1 MSLSRFTVVM
11 SVYHA
16 DCPILFQKAV
26 DSVLNQTLKP
36 TEVIIVADGP
46 VGDKIE
52 KVLIGLSSEST
63 IKIIRCTKNG
73 GLAVSRKVAIAEA
86 STEYVA
92 VMDSD
97 DICVRNRFEIQMA
110 VLSDG
115 KTDVVGGWVEEF
127 QERPGDIGL
136 IRKVPLSPDEIWSY
150 GKWRSPCNHVTL
162 MFKKESYDLIGG
174 YSNALACEDWE
185 MLSRMLVGGLNIYNV
200 PNILVHCRGGTSMV
214 ARRRTSREI
223 LGASRSF
230 WQMYKNRYFSLVHV
244 FAHILV
250 RVILRVL
257 PSNLTKFVYKNLL
270 RVKNRVNNVS

>member
-73 GLAVSRKVAIAEA
+73 GLAVSRKIAIAEV

-97 DICVRNRFEIQMA
+97 DICEKDRFEIQMA
-110 VLSDG
+110 VLSDT
-115 KTDVVGGWVEEF
+115 KIDVVGGWVKEF
-127 QERPGDIGL
+127 QDWPNDMDL
-136 IRKVPLSPDEIWSY
+136 IRTVPQSTNEMWSY

-162 MFKKESYDLIGG
+162 MFKKKSYDSIGG

-185 MLSRMLVGGLNIYNV
+185 MLSRMLVGGLNICNV
-200 PNILVHCRGGTSMV
+200 PKVLVHCRGGDSMV
-214 ARRRTSREI
+214 SRRRTSRQIFGESK
-223 LGASRSF
+223 GF
-230 WQMYKNRYFSLVHV
+230 YQMYKNGYFSLFHV
-244 FAHILV
+244 IANISV
-250 RVILRVL
+250 RVILRIL
-257 PSNLTKFVYKNLL
+257 PSNVTKFAYERLL
-270 RVKNRVNNVS
+270 RAKNYYE

>member
-1 MSLSRFTVVM
+1 M
-11 SVYHA
+11 SVYAGDSHL
-16 DCPILFQKAV
+16 LFKEAV
-26 DSVLNQTLKP
+26 ESVLNQTQQAGSF
-36 TEVIIVADGP
+36 IIAVDGP

-63 IKIIRCTKNG
+63 IKIIRCAKNLG
-73 GLAVSRKVAIAEA
+73 SGVSKKVAIAEA

-110 VLSDG
+110 VLSDT
-115 KTDVVGGWVEEF
+115 KIDVVGGWIEEF

-150 GKWRSPCNHVTL
+150 GKWRNPCNHVTL

-200 PNILVHCRGGTSMV
+200 PNILVHCRAGTNMV

-223 LGASRSF
+223 LGSSRSF

-270 RVKNRVNNVS
+270 RVRNRVNNVS